1 MGWMA
6 RPRVQEGPMLTKS
19 SLFEPAKTG
28 VEEALWAVLQLQTP
42 VVSYQQ
48 LALYDASV

>member
-1 MGWMA
+1 
-6 RPRVQEGPMLTKS
+6 MLTKS
-19 SLFEPAKTG
+19 SLFELAKTG
-28 VEEALWAVLQLQTP
+28 VEEALWAVLQPRTP